1 MTRGLR
7 KNEPKK
13 FSNRKKIGQLTG
25 AHMPERASRLRYD
38 LTTASARKVPYQITS
53 SFSISVSISI
63 SDVFFSLSKSAKRII
78 IGSSSTTTTTTSGL
92 FPPRRLR
99 SPPEEIY
106 SSFPLQASPEKEKE
120 MKVKL
125 SKNRNLQK

>member
-53 SFSISVSISI
+53 SILNDPFRSL
-63 SDVFFSLSKSAKRII
+63 DLRWRRGLSKKYDPNNMVGNHVVQVER
-78 IGSSSTTTTTTSGL
+78 
-92 FPPRRLR
+92 
-99 SPPEEIY
+99 
-106 SSFPLQASPEKEKE
+106 
-120 MKVKL
+120 
-125 SKNRNLQK
+125 